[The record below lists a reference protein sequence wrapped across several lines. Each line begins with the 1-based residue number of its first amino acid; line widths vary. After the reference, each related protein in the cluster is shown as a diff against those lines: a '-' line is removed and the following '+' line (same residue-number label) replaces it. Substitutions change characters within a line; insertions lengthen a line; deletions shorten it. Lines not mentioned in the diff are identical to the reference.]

1 MFSLWSISAG
11 AKSAGRRRLESDEFI
26 LRRNEL
32 IALAVSLLLMAAVAM
47 AAFSL
52 VPFCNKPSRKSAL
65 PTPAL
70 GERDHRRLARRLVS
84 MRRAFGYRRHRIC
97 AAC

>member
-32 IALAVSLLLMAAVAM
+32 IGRDATCPVVLHADD
-47 AAFSL
+47 
-52 VPFCNKPSRKSAL
+52 
-65 PTPAL
+65 TPVRCWPLEPAS
-70 GERDHRRLARRLVS
+70 GRLQQD
-84 MRRAFGYRRHRIC
+84 
-97 AAC
+97 